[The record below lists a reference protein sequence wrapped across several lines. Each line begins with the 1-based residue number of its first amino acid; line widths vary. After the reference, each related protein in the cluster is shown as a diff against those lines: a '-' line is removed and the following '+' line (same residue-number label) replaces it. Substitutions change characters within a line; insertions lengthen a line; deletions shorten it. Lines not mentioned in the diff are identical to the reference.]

1 VMFTR
6 ELAESFTSFCD
17 HFRIPLF
24 SHHRED
30 FGDALRRDNGRFVHR
45 LVGISWPRGDGKSLA
60 GQASVDDPVLLM
72 SSRVQLLLS
81 RGVMRRSSIRRLGSA
96 MGRYGLRLCLLP
108 ASGVAL
114 CRGRNIALCSNQCA
128 SQFVRP
134 DTHLR
139 LFPNICVTS
148 VYHVH
153 FQVAFEQLLPVRFI
167 TTVAAL
173 APEQNRSPLIR
184 SWHVSR

>member
-60 GQASVDDPVLLM
+60 GQASVDAED
-72 SSRVQLLLS
+72 
-81 RGVMRRSSIRRLGSA
+81 
-96 MGRYGLRLCLLP
+96 
-108 ASGVAL
+108 
-114 CRGRNIALCSNQCA
+114 
-128 SQFVRP
+128 
-134 DTHLR
+134 
-139 LFPNICVTS
+139 VTS
-148 VYHVH
+148 
-153 FQVAFEQLLPVRFI
+153 PC
-167 TTVAAL
+167 AL
-173 APEQNRSPLIR
+173 ASAPLSLSAQTR
-184 SWHVSR
+184 T